1 MLKIL
6 NNSRGDTIVEVMI
19 AISIIGAVIVGATIS
34 VNNTNSTLFASQVRQ
49 QALQVLQNQ
58 MEIIK
63 AANNEVISGG
73 KLTDLC
79 SSTSCD
85 SSGSHYFCVD
95 ANSSFHFHNDPSSL
109 PAMAPSPL
117 TTHFC
122 YFDYTG
128 STYGVSGYFEI
139 QLWMQHLY
147 VPNSF
152 PPKYSNNYQINGKI
166 LWTDSTGTKNNAN
179 LSYELSSN

>member
-6 NNSRGDTIVEVMI
+6 KNSRGDTIVEVMI
-19 AISIIGAVIVGATIS
+19 AISIVGAVIVGATIS

-63 AANNEVISGG
+63 AANNDGISGG
-73 KLTDLC
+73 KLTQLC
-79 SSTSCD
+79 LSTGCD
-85 SSGSHYFCVD
+85 ISGSHYFCVD
-95 ANSSFHFHNDPSSL
+95 ANSSGFNSHNDPSAT
-109 PAMAPSPL
+109 PVMAPFPL
-117 TTHFC
+117 TTTTPFC

-128 STYGVSGYFEI
+128 STYNTVSGYFKTE
-139 QLWMQHLY
+139 LWLQTI
-147 VPNSF
+147 ST
-152 PPKYSNNYQINGKI
+152 STNNYQINGKI

>member
-6 NNSRGDTIVEVMI
+6 KNSRGDTIVEVMI
-19 AISIIGAVIVGATIS
+19 AISIVGAVIVGATIS

-63 AANNEVISGG
+63 AANNEGISGG
-73 KLTDLC
+73 KLTELC
-79 SSTSCD
+79 LSTGCD
-85 SSGSHYFCVD
+85 SSGSHYFCVV
-95 ANSSFHFHNDPSSL
+95 ANSSGFKSHKDTLSTIA
-109 PAMAPSPL
+109 PATL
-117 TTHFC
+117 TTPFC

-128 STYGVSGYFEI
+128 STYGGSGYFEI

-147 VPNSF
+147 VPGSS
-152 PPKYSNNYQINGKI
+152 PPQYSNNYQINGKI

>member
-6 NNSRGDTIVEVMI
+6 KNSRGDTIVEVMI
-19 AISIIGAVIVGATIS
+19 AISIVGAVIVGATIS

-63 AANNEVISGG
+63 AANNEGISGG

-79 SSTSCD
+79 SLTKCD
-85 SSGSHYFCVD
+85 SVGPYYFCVD
-95 ANSSFHFHNDPSSL
+95 SNSSVFNSHEDISGTR
-109 PAMAPSPL
+109 APTPL
-117 TTHFC
+117 TNAFC
-122 YFDYTG
+122 YVDYTG
-128 STYGVSGYFEI
+128 STYASSGYFETE
-139 QLWMQHLY
+139 LWLKTI
-147 VPNSF
+147 ST
-152 PPKYSNNYQINGKI
+152 NNYQINGKI

>member
-6 NNSRGDTIVEVMI
+6 KNSRGDTIVEVMI
-19 AISIIGAVIVGATIS
+19 AISIVGAVIVGATIS

-63 AANNEVISGG
+63 AANNEDINGG

-79 SSTSCD
+79 SLTSCD
-85 SSGSHYFCVD
+85 SGGPYYFCVD
-95 ANSSFHFHNDPSSL
+95 ANSSGFNSHKDISGTRA
-109 PAMAPSPL
+109 PAPL
-117 TTHFC
+117 TSAFC

-128 STYGVSGYFEI
+128 STYNGGSGYFKTE
-139 QLWMQHLY
+139 LWLKKI
-147 VPNSF
+147 ST
-152 PPKYSNNYQINGKI
+152 NNYQINGKI
-166 LWTDSTGTKNNAN
+166 LWTDSTGTINNAN

>member
-6 NNSRGDTIVEVMI
+6 KNSRGDTIVEVMI
-19 AISIIGAVIVGATIS
+19 AISIVGAVIVGATIS

-63 AANNEVISGG
+63 AANNEDINGG
-73 KLTDLC
+73 KLTELC
-79 SSTSCD
+79 LSTGCD
-85 SSGSHYFCVD
+85 ISGSHYFCVD
-95 ANSSFHFHNDPSSL
+95 VNSSGFNSHNDPSTL
-109 PAMAPSPL
+109 PVIAPQTL
-117 TTHFC
+117 TTPFC

-128 STYGVSGYFEI
+128 STFNAASGYFETE
-139 QLWMQHLY
+139 LWLQKI
-147 VPNSF
+147 ST
-152 PPKYSNNYQINGKI
+152 NNYQINGKI

>member
-6 NNSRGDTIVEVMI
+6 KNSRGDTIVEVMI
-19 AISIIGAVIVGATIS
+19 AISIVGAVIVGATIS

-63 AANNEVISGG
+63 AANNEGISGG
-73 KLTDLC
+73 KLTELC
-79 SSTSCD
+79 LSTGCD
-85 SSGSHYFCVD
+85 ISGPHYFCVY
-95 ANSSFHFHNDPSSL
+95 ANSSGFKSL
-109 PAMAPSPL
+109 TDTSLTMAPALL
-117 TTHFC
+117 TTPFC

-128 STYGVSGYFEI
+128 STFNAVSGYFKTE
-139 QLWMQHLY
+139 LWLKKISTINY
-147 VPNSF
+147 
-152 PPKYSNNYQINGKI
+152 NYQINGKI

>member
-6 NNSRGDTIVEVMI
+6 KNSRGDTIVEVMI
-19 AISIIGAVIVGATIS
+19 AISIVGAVIVGATIS

-63 AANNEVISGG
+63 AANNEDINGG

-79 SSTSCD
+79 SLTSCD
-85 SSGSHYFCVD
+85 SGGPYYFCVD
-95 ANSSFHFHNDPSSL
+95 ANSSFNSHNDPST
-109 PAMAPSPL
+109 PPTIAPTTLL
-117 TTHFC
+117 TPFC

-128 STYGVSGYFEI
+128 STYNGGSGYFKTE
-139 QLWMQHLY
+139 LWLKKI
-147 VPNSF
+147 ST
-152 PPKYSNNYQINGKI
+152 NNYQINGKI
-166 LWTDSTGTKNNAN
+166 LWTDSTGTINNAN